1 MDAQAFWNV
10 IGTYN
15 QHTIIIQFVLLFVIV
30 AGIII
35 ARTNKKIVR
44 TEKAVMGVA
53 HLFIGIVFFG
63 IYGTESVQKFFAM
76 PLYLMCGILFLY
88 EAFRNKADRP
98 NAFTFMQIA
107 LIILYILYPII
118 SYALGNTFPKT
129 VTYIMPCPIV
139 SLSLAIYASYPK
151 KNIVLT
157 ALLTVWG
164 LTGIKSLIFCAYE
177 DIILLI
183 CGIYGVYLCIKEIKS
198 RKIKK

>member
-1 MDAQAFWNV
+1 MNAQAFWDV
-10 IGTYN
+10 IGKYN
-15 QHTIIIQFVLLFVIV
+15 QHTKIIQFVLLFMIV
-30 AGIII
+30 VGVII
-35 ARTNKKIVR
+35 ARTNKKIVW
-44 TEKAVMGVA
+44 TEKAVLGAA

-63 IYGTESVQKFFAM
+63 IYGTEPVQKFFAM

-139 SLSLAIYASYPK
+139 SLSLAIYASYSK
-151 KNIVLT
+151 KKHR
-157 ALLTVWG
+157 AD
-164 LTGIKSLIFCAYE
+164 GIINRLGIDGNKITY
-177 DIILLI
+177 ILCL
-183 CGIYGVYLCIKEIKS
+183 
-198 RKIKK
+198 